1 MNIDIDGK
9 DALTCRRALEGL
21 RNGVPNEK
29 AVEMLGCN
37 QSQAENEFKE
47 LLSKAI
53 DSDNPS
59 PSSLGMLVSGDFGT
73 GKSHLLSYLEHHA
86 LSQGFV
92 CSKVTISKETPL
104 YKMDRVFKSA
114 IDHGRMPDRTGQLME
129 ELGLKLESSPEAY
142 SRFFRWANSEQNG
155 LHTIFPATL
164 MVHERANDFE
174 LVSKI
179 RAFWSG
185 EKIRVPDVKGGLRQI
200 DQLPNYSFRAPKVRE
215 LPPQH
220 LRFATELVKGA
231 GYKGW
236 VILLDEIELVGSYSV
251 LQRAKSYAEL
261 ARLWG
266 KIENE
271 EYPGLVVVGTVTS
284 DFASAILSDN
294 EHSKKDRRY
303 AAQRLRSR
311 GDDTAAA
318 RAETG
323 MRTLERD
330 VIQLEP
336 PTDEDVNATVETL
349 RQIHG
354 TAYGWDAPQLE
365 AKAGGAGYQ
374 GRMRYKVR
382 AAINEWDLL
391 RLYPNARPET
401 EGTEFTPQYEET
413 PELEQETQDE
423 GDEGGDEQQNDL
435 LSSHLVGRVSGA

>member
-1 MNIDIDGK
+1 
-9 DALTCRRALEGL
+9 
-21 RNGVPNEK
+21 
-29 AVEMLGCN
+29 
-37 QSQAENEFKE
+37 
-47 LLSKAI
+47 
-53 DSDNPS
+53 
-59 PSSLGMLVSGDFGT
+59 MLVSGDFGT

-92 CSKVTISKETPL
+92 CGKVTISKETPL
-104 YKMDRVFKSA
+104 YKMDKVLKSA

-129 ELGLKLESSPEAY
+129 ELGLKLDGSSEAY
-142 SRFFRWANSEQNG
+142 ARFFQWANSEQSG
-155 LHTIFPATL
+155 LHAIFPATL

-174 LVSKI
+174 LESKI

-185 EKIRVPDVKGGLRQI
+185 ERIRVPDVKDGLRQI
-200 DQLPNYSFRAPKVRE
+200 DQLSTYPFRAPRARE

-236 VILLDEIELVGSYSV
+236 VILLDEIELVGTYSI

-266 KIENE
+266 KVEDE
-271 EYPGLVVVGTVTS
+271 QYPGLVVVGTVTS
-284 DFASAILSDN
+284 DFATAILGDAG
-294 EHSKKDRRY
+294 KQDRRH

-311 GDDTAAA
+311 GEDVAAA

-323 MRTLERD
+323 MRTLEREA
-330 VIQLEP
+330 IQLEP

-354 TAYGWDAPQLE
+354 TAYGWDAPRLE

-391 RLYPNARPET
+391 RLYPDARPET
-401 EGTEFTPQYEET
+401 EGTEFVPQYEES
-413 PELEQETQDE
+413 PELEQETQDN
-423 GDEGGDEQQNDL
+423 GDEGGDE
-435 LSSHLVGRVSGA
+435 

>member
-1 MNIDIDGK
+1 MNTDIDGK

-29 AVEMLGCN
+29 AVEILGCN
-37 QSQAENEFKE
+37 QSQAENQFEE
-47 LLSKAI
+47 LLSKVA
-53 DSDNPS
+53 DSDDPP

-73 GKSHLLSYLEHHA
+73 GKSHLLSYLEHKA
-86 LSQGFV
+86 LLQDFV

-104 YKMDRVFKSA
+104 YNMDKVFKSA
-114 IDHGRMPDRTGQLME
+114 IDYGRMPDRTGQLME
-129 ELGLKLESSPEAY
+129 ELGLKLEGSPNAY
-142 SRFFRWANSEQNG
+142 ARFFRWANSEQNG

-164 MVHERANDFE
+164 MVHERANDLE

-185 EKIRVPDVKGGLRQI
+185 EKIRVPEVKDGLRQI
-200 DQLPNYSFRAPKVRE
+200 DQLSNYSFRAPRAKE

-231 GYKGW
+231 GYRGW
-236 VILLDEIELVGSYSV
+236 VVLLDELELVGMYSV

-261 ARLWG
+261 ARWWG
-266 KIENE
+266 KVEGE
-271 EYPGLVVVGTVTS
+271 KYPGLVVVGTVTS
-284 DFASAILSDN
+284 DFATAILGDSG
-294 EHSKKDRRY
+294 KQDRRH

-311 GDDTAAA
+311 GDDSAAA

-323 MRTLERD
+323 MRTLAREA
-330 VIQLEP
+330 IQLEP

-349 RQIHG
+349 RQIHA
-354 TAYGWDAPQLE
+354 TAYGWDAPQLK
-365 AKAGGAGYQ
+365 AKVGGVGYQ

-401 EGTEFTPQYEET
+401 EGTEFTPKYEEA

-423 GDEGGDEQQNDL
+423 NDESEN
-435 LSSHLVGRVSGA
+435 S

>member
-1 MNIDIDGK
+1 MNIDMDGK
-9 DALTCRRALEGL
+9 DTLDCRRALEGL

-47 LLSKAI
+47 LLSKVI

-73 GKSHLLSYLEHHA
+73 GKSHLLSYLEHRA

-104 YKMDRVFKSA
+104 YKMDKVFKSA
-114 IDHGRMPDRTGQLME
+114 VDHGRMPNRTGQLME

-142 SRFFRWANSEQNG
+142 ARFFQWANSEQNG

-164 MVHERANDFE
+164 MVHERANDLE

-185 EKIRVPDVKGGLRQI
+185 EKIRVPDVKAGLRQI
-200 DQLPNYSFRAPKVRE
+200 DQLPYYSFRAPKARE

-236 VILLDEIELVGSYSV
+236 VILLDEIELIGTYSV

-261 ARLWG
+261 ARWWG
-266 KIENE
+266 KVEDE
-271 EYPGLVVVGTVTS
+271 KYPGLIVVGTVTS
-284 DFASAILSDN
+284 DFATAILSDN
-294 EHSKKDRRY
+294 EHSKKDRRF

-311 GDDTAAA
+311 GEDVAAA

-323 MRTLERD
+323 MRTLEREA
-330 VIQLEP
+330 IQLEP

-349 RQIHG
+349 REIHS
-354 TAYGWDAPQLE
+354 TAYGWDAPRLE
-365 AKAGGAGYQ
+365 AKAGGVSYQ

-401 EGTEFTPQYEET
+401 EGTEFVPQYEES

-423 GDEGGDEQQNDL
+423 GDEGGDE
-435 LSSHLVGRVSGA
+435 

>member
-37 QSQAENEFKE
+37 QSQAENQFKE
-47 LLSKAI
+47 LLSKAV
-53 DSDNPS
+53 DSDDPP

-73 GKSHLLSYLEHHA
+73 GKSHLLSYLEHQA

-104 YKMDRVFKSA
+104 YNMDKVFKSA

-129 ELGLKLESSPEAY
+129 ELGLKLEGSPEAY
-142 SRFFRWANSEQNG
+142 ARFFQWANSEQNG

-174 LVSKI
+174 LMSKI

-185 EKIRVPDVKGGLRQI
+185 EKIRVPDVKDGLRQI
-200 DQLPNYSFRAPKVRE
+200 GQLPNYPFRAPKAKE

-236 VILLDEIELVGSYSV
+236 VVLLDEIELVGTYSV
-251 LQRAKSYAEL
+251 LQRAKSYAEI
-261 ARLWG
+261 ARWWG
-266 KIENE
+266 KVEDE
-271 EYPGLVVVGTVTS
+271 KCPGLVVVGTVTS
-284 DFASAILSDN
+284 DFATAILGDAG
-294 EHSKKDRRY
+294 KQDRRH

-311 GDDTAAA
+311 GDDVAAA

-330 VIQLEP
+330 ALQLEP

-349 RQIHG
+349 RQIHS
-354 TAYGWDAPQLE
+354 TAYGWDAPQRE
-365 AKAGGAGYQ
+365 EKAGGVSYQ

-401 EGTEFTPQYEET
+401 EGTEFIPQYEES

-423 GDEGGDEQQNDL
+423 GDEGGDE
-435 LSSHLVGRVSGA
+435 

>member
-1 MNIDIDGK
+1 MNIDRDEK
-9 DALTCRRALEGL
+9 DTLTCRRALEGL

-37 QSQAENEFKE
+37 QSQAEDQFKE
-47 LLSKAI
+47 LLSKAV
-53 DSDNPS
+53 DSDDP
-59 PSSLGMLVSGDFGT
+59 PLSSLGMLVSGEFGT

-92 CSKVTISKETPL
+92 CSKVTVSKETPL
-104 YKMDRVFKSA
+104 YKMDKVFKSA

-129 ELGLKLESSPEAY
+129 ELGLKLDGSSEAY
-142 SRFFRWANSEQNG
+142 ARFYQWTNSEQNG

-164 MVHERANDFE
+164 MVHERANDLE

-185 EKIRVPDVKGGLRQI
+185 ERIRVPDVKAGLRQI
-200 DQLPNYSFRAPKVRE
+200 DQLSTYPFRAPKARE

-236 VILLDEIELVGSYSV
+236 VILLDEIELVGTYSI

-266 KIENE
+266 KVEDE
-271 EYPGLVVVGTVTS
+271 KYPGLIVVGTVTT
-284 DFASAILSDN
+284 DFATAILGDAGKQD
-294 EHSKKDRRY
+294 HRH
-303 AAQRLRSR
+303 AAQRLRLR
-311 GDDTAAA
+311 GEDVAAA

-323 MRTLERD
+323 MRTLEQEAL
-330 VIQLEP
+330 QLEP
-336 PTDEDVNATVETL
+336 PTNEDVNATVETL
-349 RQIHG
+349 RQIHS
-354 TAYGWDAPQLE
+354 TAYGWDAPPLE
-365 AKAGGAGYQ
+365 ARAGGVSER

-382 AAINEWDLL
+382 TAINEWDLL
-391 RLYPNARPET
+391 RLYPNVRPET
-401 EGTEFTPQYEET
+401 ESTEFTPQYEES
-413 PELEQETQDE
+413 PELEQETQDN
-423 GDEGGDEQQNDL
+423 GDEGGNE
-435 LSSHLVGRVSGA
+435 

>member
-1 MNIDIDGK
+1 MNIDRNGK
-9 DALTCRRALEGL
+9 DALDCRRALEGL

-37 QSQAENEFKE
+37 QSQAEDQFKK
-47 LLSKAI
+47 LLSKAV
-53 DSDNPS
+53 DSDDP
-59 PSSLGMLVSGDFGT
+59 PLSSLGMLVSGDFGT

-86 LSQGFV
+86 LSQNFV

-104 YKMDRVFKSA
+104 YKMDKVFKSA

-129 ELGLKLESSPEAY
+129 ELGLKLDGSSGAY
-142 SRFFRWANSEQNG
+142 ARFFQWANSEQSG
-155 LHTIFPATL
+155 LHSIFPATL

-174 LVSKI
+174 LMSKI

-185 EKIRVPDVKGGLRQI
+185 ERIRVPDVKNGLKQI
-200 DQLPNYSFRAPKVRE
+200 DQLSTYPFRAPKARE

-236 VILLDEIELVGSYSV
+236 VILLDEIELIGTYSV
-251 LQRAKSYAEL
+251 LQRARSYAEL
-261 ARLWG
+261 TRLWG
-266 KIENE
+266 KIEDE
-271 EYPGLVVVGTVTS
+271 QYPGLIVVGTVTS
-284 DFASAILSDN
+284 DFTSAILSDS
-294 EHSKKDRRY
+294 EHSKKDRRF
-303 AAQRLRSR
+303 AAERLRSR
-311 GDDTAAA
+311 GEDVAAA
-318 RAETG
+318 RAATG
-323 MRTLERD
+323 MRTLEREA
-330 VIQLEP
+330 IQLEP

-349 RQIHG
+349 RQIHS
-354 TAYGWDAPQLE
+354 TAYGWDALPLE

-401 EGTEFTPQYEET
+401 EGTEFVPQYEES

-423 GDEGGDEQQNDL
+423 GDEGGDK
-435 LSSHLVGRVSGA
+435 